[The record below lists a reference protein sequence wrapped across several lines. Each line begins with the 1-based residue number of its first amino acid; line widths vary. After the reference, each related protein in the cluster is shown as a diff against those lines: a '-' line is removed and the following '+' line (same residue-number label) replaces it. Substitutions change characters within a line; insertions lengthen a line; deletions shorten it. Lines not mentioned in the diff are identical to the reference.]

1 MRATKIRLVRNI
13 VTTIIGSLLLLAAT
27 GLWVAS
33 KFANVEFEFSFIQ
46 LLPAVLL
53 GWVLLMAKDSLLE
66 GITMGI
72 FKLKSKD

>member
-1 MRATKIRLVRNI
+1 MRTTKIRVVRNI
-13 VTTIIGSLLLLAAT
+13 VTTIIGSLLLLAAI

-33 KFANVEFEFSFIQ
+33 KFANVDFEFTFIQ

-72 FKLKSKD
+72 FKIKAKD